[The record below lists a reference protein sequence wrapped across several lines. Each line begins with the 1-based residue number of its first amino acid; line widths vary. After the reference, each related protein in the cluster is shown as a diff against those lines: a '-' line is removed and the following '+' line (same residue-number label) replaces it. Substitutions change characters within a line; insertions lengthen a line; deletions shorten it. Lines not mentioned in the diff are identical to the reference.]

1 MAEGYEERQTI
12 RENYGMLLNQSSN
25 GRKVQNAVRFAY
37 EEAKQGNE
45 WNYDILDM
53 NLARIERDILA
64 GSDLYGTT
72 GDGSKEDRQAIYDNL
87 MVLRDT
93 APPDTGIIAV
103 DNMINDK
110 RILSKAGWWDF
121 YDEGIKLYG
130 RNYYS
135 WYGQPNESIQT
146 YNQLT
151 KEIGLLENQIL
162 AIDKRAREQ
171 NVIPD
176 RNMLKRLDNRR
187 LAAQRL
193 RNRVDSFTETKR
205 KALMARGDTI
215 IAVDI
220 SNVVVGPK
228 EITGTMLK
236 NAVYDLGKQIP
247 K

>member
-1 MAEGYEERQTI
+1 
-12 RENYGMLLNQSSN
+12 
-25 GRKVQNAVRFAY
+25 
-37 EEAKQGNE
+37 
-45 WNYDILDM
+45 
-53 NLARIERDILA
+53 
-64 GSDLYGTT
+64 
-72 GDGSKEDRQAIYDNL
+72 

-151 KEIGLLENQIL
+151 KEIGLLDNQMR
-162 AIDKRAREQ
+162 DNNRKAREQ

-176 RNMLKRLDNRR
+176 PNLLKRLDNRR

-193 RNRVDSFTETKR
+193 RNKVDTFAENRR
-205 KALMARGDTI
+205 KALMAKGDTI

-220 SNVVVGPK
+220 SDVLVGPK